1 MLNSHHKNWECNLVL
16 LPGITISFGIL
27 PCYSLACFISI
38 NKEGMK
44 VGCYFQSFAHM
55 LPILCLLSYSKARER
70 RRTFYISPPSM
81 CYSKNKIS
89 CLPASFCNVA
99 HTSSLSLHTNLNWSL
114 VEDLQRAENNRFH
127 TLGSFTSSF
136 CVAFC
141 IWWHGV
147 IHGVILPY
155 SDKMAIWEVGEC
167 SIPATLQMHTTTT
180 WSLLWFSDKTPLY
193 RQIIKAEFEQSM
205 ESVTWSN

>member
-1 MLNSHHKNWECNLVL
+1 MLQQLYCIHLKYAQFTPQKVGVQSGTSSWYNNK
-16 LPGITISFGIL
+16 FGIL

-44 VGCYFQSFAHM
+44 VGCYFQSFAHI

-70 RRTFYISPPSM
+70 RRTFYIPPPSM

-99 HTSSLSLHTNLNWSL
+99 HTSSLSLHTNSHWSL

-141 IWWHGV
+141 I
-147 IHGVILPY
+147 
-155 SDKMAIWEVGEC
+155 
-167 SIPATLQMHTTTT
+167 
-180 WSLLWFSDKTPLY
+180 
-193 RQIIKAEFEQSM
+193 
-205 ESVTWSN
+205 